1 VAGLRIAFLCSIFLT
16 LTLLVACGR
25 RPASTSDPDSVFRQ
39 ATLLR
44 QRGELPQALA
54 LAERGLAQFQ
64 NNAGSEW
71 FWKFR
76 FLKAEV
82 LLTQGNAAEGA
93 KLLQEPLSALPDSPE
108 LRCRLLLDQGLAEY
122 WLSHYPESKRLFDQ
136 SFQLAKSHNLQPLI
150 AEIEFRRAATLIRL
164 GDAAGGEADLHD
176 ALQRAR
182 QSKDPYIE
190 ATVLGNLGFLRMSAA
205 RYDEAISWFSQSLV
219 LFRQLQAKVSTA
231 RVLNNLGQCYAQLG
245 QPEKATTL
253 FEGAAQLAADT
264 GDLTDRYLSLGRL
277 AQWYEGNRD
286 YKKAF
291 SFYRQAIDAARQA
304 HSTYWTAKW
313 LYNIAATSIA
323 IGDLAHAEE
332 YNRQAVEL
340 EAKVGNPVEALLPQI
355 NAARIAEARQQ
366 ASEAEQAYRA
376 VIRAAGK
383 LQATEAPGVMLEAR
397 GRLANLLVRT
407 HRNREAETEFQL
419 ALALINARRSA
430 LPHYEYRISYLSS
443 LVQFYQDYVDFLMGQ
458 HRSADALR
466 VAESSR
472 ARVLIEMLGGKGPV
486 TPAVNSDDYRKLAR
500 VSNTI
505 LLSYWLAPVRSFLWV
520 ITPSRI
526 ATFELPPESEVSALV
541 NAYAGIIEDLHDP
554 IGETGGA
561 GQKLYETL
569 VAPARP
575 LIPPGSNVAV
585 VLDGALHHL
594 DLGTLP
600 AAGAKPHYWIDD
612 VTLSEAPSLDLLY
625 RNLRRHPI
633 RTGSLLLIGDP
644 LPPDQKSF
652 PKLLNAALEVGGIEA
667 QFRQSVVRTGADAD
681 PLAYAESRPEQ
692 YSVIHFTAHAEA
704 NYQDP
709 LDSAII
715 LTPHGDTYKLYARD
729 IARMPIHANLVTVSA
744 CRSAGSRTYAG
755 EGLVGFA
762 WAFLEAGAQNVVA
775 GLWEVDDAST
785 AKLMQGM
792 YAQLRSGASPAQALR
807 AAKMAMLHSA
817 GPYRKPYYW
826 APFQVIT
833 DSVNGGR

>member
-1 VAGLRIAFLCSIFLT
+1 VARLRIAFLCSTGLA
-16 LTLLVACGR
+16 LMLLAACGR
-25 RPASTSDPDSVFRQ
+25 RPASTSELDSVFRQ

-64 NNAGSEW
+64 NNRGSEW

-76 FLKAEV
+76 LLKAEV
-82 LLTQGNAAEGA
+82 LLTQGNAAKGA
-93 KLLQEPLSALPDSPE
+93 ELLQEPVSALPGSPE
-108 LRCRLLLDQGLAEY
+108 LRCRLLLDRGLAEY

-136 SFQLAKSHNLQPLI
+136 SLQLANSRNLQPLI
-150 AEIEFRRAATLIRL
+150 AEIEFRRAATLNRL
-164 GDAAGGEADLHD
+164 GNAAGGEADLQD

-182 QSKDPYIE
+182 QSKDTYIE

-205 RYDEAISWFSQSLV
+205 RYDEAISWFGQSLV
-219 LFRQLQAKVSTA
+219 LFGQLQASVSTA
-231 RVLNNLGQCYAQLG
+231 RVLNNLGQCYTQLG

-253 FEGAAQLAADT
+253 FERAAQLAADT

-286 YKKAF
+286 LKKAF
-291 SFYRQAIDAARQA
+291 SFYQQAIDAARQA

-313 LYNIAATSIA
+313 LYDIAATSIA

-376 VIRAAGK
+376 VIRAAER

-419 ALALINARRSA
+419 ALALINARRFA

-443 LVQFYQDYVDFLMGQ
+443 LVRFYQDYVDFLVGQ
-458 HRSADALR
+458 HRSDDALR

-472 ARVLIEMLGGKGPV
+472 ARVLTEMLDGKSPV

-500 VSNTI
+500 VSKNI
-505 LLSYWLAPVRSFLWV
+505 FLSYWLAPVRSFLWV

-526 ATFELPPESEVSALV
+526 ATFELPPEAEVSALV
-541 NAYAGIIEDLHDP
+541 NAYARTIEGLHDP
-554 IGETGGA
+554 MGEGGDA
-561 GQKLYETL
+561 GQKLYQTL

-594 DLGTLP
+594 DLETLP
-600 AAGAKPHYWIDD
+600 AAGAEPHYWIDD

-625 RNLRRHPI
+625 RNLERHPS
-633 RTGSLLLIGDP
+633 RSCSLLLIGDP

-652 PKLLNAALEVGGIEA
+652 PKLLNAALEVRGIEA
-667 QFRQSVVRTGADAD
+667 QFSQSVVRTGADAD
-681 PLAYAESRPEQ
+681 PLAYAESKPER

-715 LTPHGDTYKLYARD
+715 LSPRGDTYKLYARD
-729 IARMPIHANLVTVSA
+729 IARLPIHANLVTVSA

-762 WAFLEAGAQNVVA
+762 WAFL
-775 GLWEVDDAST
+775 
-785 AKLMQGM
+785 
-792 YAQLRSGASPAQALR
+792 
-807 AAKMAMLHSA
+807 
-817 GPYRKPYYW
+817 
-826 APFQVIT
+826 
-833 DSVNGGR
+833 